1 MKKKVIIVSAVVA
14 AVVAAVTGIIVG
26 CKRTKKYGKGHR
38 WFDDFDPCDYIYEE
52 DNEDELEQ

>member
-26 CKRTKKYGKGHR
+26 CKRNKKYGKGHR
-38 WFDDFDPCDYIYEE
+38 WFDDYDPCDYIYEE
-52 DNEDELEQ
+52 DNEDD